1 MLSRSPDTKWVSL
14 TALPTLGRPPRA
26 NPRHRPHKD
35 RHCLL
40 GGCDARPT
48 VSSRRLRCPPRVSPG
63 PAPSQ
68 APASK
73 SQPGHTLEQWLSTE
87 GRLPP
92 GTGDDV
98 WGHSIVTA
106 WRCMQP
112 ASSGSRPKM
121 LLRCR
126 PPHRRGW
133 RGTRSA
139 VPKTRG
145 PVPGRA
151 LRGDRASSC
160 HALTGHAPGE
170 RGCSRSACTRGR
182 PAWGSRS
189 ALQEGSCRTDSET
202 CTDRR
207 GGSPPSHRLCV
218 WRGAGP
224 GSVLGRFQVEVTQAV
239 FSHGDISS
247 RPPGL
252 SPLQGL

>member
-1 MLSRSPDTKWVSL
+1 MGVPNCFAYARK
-14 TALPTLGRPPRA
+14 PPRA
-26 NPRHRPHKD
+26 NPRHRQHKD

-126 PPHRRGW
+126 PPHRRGS

-170 RGCSRSACTRGR
+170 RGCSRSACTRGH
-182 PAWGSRS
+182 PACGSRS
-189 ALQEGSCRTDSET
+189 ALQGGSCRTDSET
-202 CTDRR
+202 CADRR
-207 GGSPPSHRLCV
+207 GGSPPSHRICV

>member
-1 MLSRSPDTKWVSL
+1 MQTHGTGSTRTVTVCREAATLAPLS
-14 TALPTLGRPPRA
+14 PPAAFAVPHASAQGPPLVKLLRA
-26 NPRHRPHKD
+26 N
-35 RHCLL
+35 L
-40 GGCDARPT
+40 
-48 VSSRRLRCPPRVSPG
+48 
-63 PAPSQ
+63 SQ
-68 APASK
+68 VI
-73 SQPGHTLEQWLSTE
+73 LSTE

-106 WRCMQP
+106 RRCMQP

-182 PAWGSRS
+182 PACGSRS
-189 ALQEGSCRTDSET
+189 ALQGGSCRTDSET
-202 CTDRR
+202 CADRRR
-207 GGSPPSHRLCV
+207 GGSPPSRRICV
-218 WRGAGP
+218 WQGAGP
-224 GSVLGRFQVEVTQAV
+224 GSVLGRFQAEVTQAV